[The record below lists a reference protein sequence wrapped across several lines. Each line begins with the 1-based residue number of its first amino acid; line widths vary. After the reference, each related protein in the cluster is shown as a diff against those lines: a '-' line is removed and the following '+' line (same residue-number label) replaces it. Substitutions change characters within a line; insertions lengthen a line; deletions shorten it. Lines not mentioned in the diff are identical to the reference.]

1 MAGSNIEDKMKN
13 LNFNSDIN
21 ILLLGQSGVG
31 KSTLI
36 NAFANYL
43 TFTDLKE
50 AKKNKPMV
58 LIPSKFTI
66 FDKEG
71 DMHDI
76 TTGDPDQNE
85 YIQTGESAT
94 QDVKTYV
101 FPIWDGAIKIRLID
115 TPGMIDN
122 RGIDQDDINA
132 ENILRYIANLHEL
145 HAICFLLK
153 PNEARYTV
161 FFQYCMNQIFSRL
174 DKTACDNI
182 IFCFTHTRGS
192 DYGAGESIKILEKAI
207 NEIASRPPY
216 AKISMKR
223 NIFYFDNEPFKY
235 LTAVQKGIRFDSN
248 IKERN
253 KESWDKSAQ
262 QSWRLIKYITGDSK
276 NKPLRPHYVKSTTA
290 INEARRMIT
299 QLSQPL
305 AEITQLIH
313 HNMSVLDRHKEVLR
327 NANESLEEMK
337 SKLYMPVIALESTS
351 LSQPVTVCAERKCC
365 EVYKVGGNNVFHYK
379 QRCHDP
385 CHLKQVPKEII
396 GAAELIHCAAMNGT
410 STCIK
415 CMCDFKVHM
424 HVYYLTKTVQKEEVD
439 ENIQRNIT
447 SKEDLIKS
455 KQLVIRNIEVK
466 HSELHNEHQVV
477 VEACAKFAHFLQNN
491 AITPFNDSYKEYI
504 EYLVNRERSLGR
516 DCNRETVSHLEQLLR
531 QYVEIKKR
539 FDEALKSNKAIGKD
553 AVITA
558 QDVHEAINKLY
569 GLKHNGKKIK
579 ELYTCQKNSRTKEF
593 KNTEYIHK
601 MTSKPKEKNED
612 KKKKDQKQKSERD
625 DKDSDKEKKNKNRDR
640 SQTRKPNKDRNR
652 NEIRNRSP
660 PPNYNE
666 ATNRRPQNANQSYI
680 PPLLPPGP
688 FGPPPQ
694 GAYGAFPQPYGPPQG
709 GYGYGPQGGNVG
721 PSQWRS
727 GNQSGSNNSAPEYDI
742 KISVKN
748 NDGPESGPR
757 GANSP
762 SYNQQ
767 WFPPQFPNQY
777 GQHPPNWNQQPPA
790 NWNSPNWNQPPANW
804 NQPPANWNQHNYH
817 RGVNR
822 QGPRNQQGRG
832 REYHNRGRGGVQ
844 KNKTGPRG
852 KNNDQR
858 KSDNSKKSSKG
869 KPSSSS
875 NRSSSDSSK
884 SDSD

>member
-1 MAGSNIEDKMKN
+1 MAESNIEDKMKT

-21 ILLLGQSGVG
+21 ILLLGASGVG

-50 AKKNKPMV
+50 AKKNPPMV
-58 LIPSKFTI
+58 LIPGQFI
-66 FDKEG
+66 VIDKEG
-71 DMHDI
+71 ELHDV
-76 TTGDPDQNE
+76 TAGKPDKNE
-85 YIQTGESAT
+85 FIQPGESAT

-101 FPIWDGAIKIRLID
+101 FPIWDGTIKIRLID

-235 LTAVQKGIRFDSN
+235 LTAVQQGIRFDSN
-248 IKERN
+248 IKQRN
-253 KESWDKSAQ
+253 KESWEKSAQ

-276 NKPLRPHYVKSTTA
+276 NKPLRPHYVKSTNA

-313 HNMSVLDRHKEVLR
+313 HNMSVLERHNEILQ
-327 NANESLEEMK
+327 NANASLEEMK
-337 SKLYMPVIALESTS
+337 NKLYVPVIALESTT
-351 LSQPVTVCAERKCC
+351 LSQPVTVCAARKCC
-365 EVYKVGGNNVFHYK
+365 EVYTVGGKNVFHYK

-385 CHLKQVPKEII
+385 CYLRQVPKEII
-396 GAAELIHCAAMNGT
+396 GAAELINCAKMNGT
-410 STCIK
+410 STCTE

-424 HVYYLTKTVQKEEVD
+424 HVYYLTKTVEKEEVD

-447 SKEDLIKS
+447 NREDLIKS
-455 KQLVIRNIEVK
+455 KQKIIKNIEVK
-466 HSELHNEHQVV
+466 HSELHSEHQVV

-504 EYLVNRERSLGR
+504 EYLINRERSLGR
-516 DCNRETVSHLEQLLR
+516 DCNKETVKHLEGLLL

-558 QDVHEAINKLY
+558 QDVSEAINKLY
-569 GLKHNGKKIK
+569 SLKHNGKKIK

-601 MTSKPKEKNED
+601 MSSKPNED

-625 DKDSDKEKKNKNRDR
+625 DN
-640 SQTRKPNKDRNR
+640 RNR
-652 NEIRNRSP
+652 NEGRNRSP

-666 ATNRRPQNANQSYI
+666 ATNRARPQNVNQPYI
-680 PPLLPPGP
+680 PPLLPPNP
-688 FGPPPQ
+688 FGPAPQ
-694 GAYGAFPQPYGPPQG
+694 GAYGPFPQPYGPPQG
-709 GYGYGPQGGNVG
+709 GYGYGPQGGNAG
-721 PSQWRS
+721 PSQWQM
-727 GNQSGSNNSAPEYDI
+727 GNQSDSNNGAPEYDI

-748 NDGPESGPR
+748 TDGPASGPK
-757 GANSP
+757 GVNYPANNP

-777 GQHPPNWNQQPPA
+777 GANNPYPPNWNQQPPM
-790 NWNSPNWNQPPANW
+790 NWNSQPSPNWNQPAP
-804 NQPPANWNQHNYH
+804 NWNQHNYH
-817 RGVNR
+817 HGVNRQNR
-822 QGPRNQQGRG
+822 QGPRNQQDKG
-832 REYHNRGRGGVQ
+832 REYPNRGRGGIH
-844 KNKTGPRG
+844 KNKTAPRG

-858 KSDNSKKSSKG
+858 KSDNFKKSSKG
-869 KPSSSS
+869 KA
-875 NRSSSDSSK
+875 SSSDSSK